1 MMLPKI
7 FSGYSNELRGPDK
20 PSRSG
25 GLMGLALGKDVRKAV
40 RKGKNMKSQQMA
52 RSQNSGPKPK
62 EVLKNTERKKDSKA
76 KPKGLEL

>member
-1 MMLPKI
+1 MSFVGLV
-7 FSGYSNELRGPDK
+7 SQVGQV
-20 PSRSG
+20 

-62 EVLKNTERKKDSKA
+62 EVLKNTERQKDSKA